1 MNLPL
6 AGTFQQ
12 EVFYTRKLKHS
23 LKKRLDLRRAVM
35 QKGRKIGRR
44 PRGTIKV
51 RKPEHDER
59 AVTEG
64 TMALTGE
71 QTQFF
76 LSHQS
81 RDKAST
87 PLQPGEANLELN
99 LGTWAL

>member
-1 MNLPL
+1 MNLTL

-35 QKGRKIGRR
+35 QKGRK
-44 PRGTIKV
+44 
-51 RKPEHDER
+51 
-59 AVTEG
+59 EG

-87 PLQPGEANLELN
+87 LLQPGEANLELN